1 MIENKEYSVV
11 LFDGICNFCNS
22 SINFIIDRDYK
33 DRFRFAAL
41 QSEKGKELMKQFG
54 LDSENLKTIILIE
67 NGRFYTKTT
76 AALRIAK
83 HLKGIWKFSYVFIII
98 PPFIRNI
105 AYIIISKYRYRW
117 FGKKNACRIPL
128 PEEREKFL

>member
-1 MIENKEYSVV
+1 MAKSTV

-22 SINFIIDRDYK
+22 SVNFIIDRDYK

-41 QSEKGKELMKQFG
+41 QSGKGIKLMNKFG

-67 NGRFYTKTT
+67 DDKYYTKTT
-76 AALRIAK
+76 AALRIVK
-83 HLKGIWKFSYVFIII
+83 HLRGIWKFFYVLIII

-105 AYIIISKYRYRW
+105 AYSIIAKYRYRW
-117 FGKKNACRIPL
+117 FGKKDVCRIPL
-128 PEEREKFL
+128 QEEKEKFLT